1 MIDGEMCAVGAVIT
15 SSKDQI
21 DKVFMGKLF
30 YNKDIPH
37 FAILLISVQCRGK
50 ERCRNYCMKH
60 SIRIF

>member
-30 YNKDIPH
+30 YNKDILQ
-37 FAILLISVQCRGK
+37 FW
-50 ERCRNYCMKH
+50 
-60 SIRIF
+60 